1 MAESGP
7 YFEPISDDLNVR
19 FREKQTLVLAFPK
32 LFGPMNGG
40 FRVNADKVNK
50 WLTLS
55 ANIGVVI
62 GLVLLIVEIGQNT
75 EMMRAQINQSRTDT
89 ALSQSHAIFNSDYI
103 PALLA
108 KRDSGEPFSAEEM
121 IRYAVYFRANSRNQ
135 DNNLWQ
141 YNHGYL
147 GENTPRSI
155 RGFARGS
162 IGGSEIG
169 IATWERQKDS
179 YTDEYVAFIEEAIAD
194 LR

>member
-1 MAESGP
+1 LAESSHSKLP
-7 YFEPISDDLNVR
+7 DFTFLNVR
-19 FREKQTLVLAFPK
+19 LGEKQTLSPAFPK
-32 LFGPMNGG
+32 LSGPMNGEV
-40 FRVNADKVNK
+40 RMNTDNVNK

-62 GLVLLIVEIGQNT
+62 GLVLLIIEIGQNT

-89 ALSQSHAIFNSDYI
+89 AISEQQAVFNSDYI
-103 PALLA
+103 PALVA
-108 KRDSGEPFSAEEM
+108 KRDKGEPFSEEEM
-121 IRYAVYFRANSRNQ
+121 IRYRTYFRSGNRNQ

-141 YNHGYL
+141 YNHGFL

-155 RGFARGS
+155 RDFARVV

-169 IATWERQKDS
+169 ITTWDSQKYT
-179 YTDEYVAFIEEAIAD
+179 YTDEYVAFVENAIAD

>member
-1 MAESGP
+1 
-7 YFEPISDDLNVR
+7 
-19 FREKQTLVLAFPK
+19 
-32 LFGPMNGG
+32 MNA
-40 FRVNADKVNK
+40 NNVNK

-62 GLVLLIVEIGQNT
+62 GLVLLVVEIGQNT

-89 ALSQSHAIFNSDYI
+89 AISEQQAVFNSGYI

-108 KRDSGEPFSAEEM
+108 KRDRGEPFSEEEWF
-121 IRYAVYFRANSRNQ
+121 RYTTLFRSGNRSQ

-141 YNHGYL
+141 YNHGFL

-155 RGFARGS
+155 RRYARNV

-169 IATWERQKDS
+169 ITTWDSQKYS
-179 YTDEYVAFIEEAIAD
+179 YTDEYVVFIEDAIAD

>member
-1 MAESGP
+1 M
-7 YFEPISDDLNVR
+7 
-19 FREKQTLVLAFPK
+19 
-32 LFGPMNGG
+32 
-40 FRVNADKVNK
+40 NADNVNK

-62 GLVLLIVEIGQNT
+62 GLVLLIFEIGQNT

-89 ALSQSHAIFNSDYI
+89 ALSQLHAIFNSDYI

-108 KRDSGEPFSAEEM
+108 KRGRGEPFSEEEI
-121 IRYAVYFRANSRNQ
+121 IRYRNYFRSNSRNQ

-155 RGFARGS
+155 KGFARGA

-169 IATWERQKDS
+169 IATWDRQKDS
-179 YTDEYVAFIEEAIAD
+179 YTDEYIAFIEEAIAD
-194 LR
+194 LRQSERNP

>member
-1 MAESGP
+1 MTSE
-7 YFEPISDDLNVR
+7 
-19 FREKQTLVLAFPK
+19 
-32 LFGPMNGG
+32 
-40 FRVNADKVNK
+40 KVNK
-50 WLTLS
+50 WLSLG
-55 ANIGVVI
+55 ANFGVVI

-89 ALSQSHAIFNSDYI
+89 AISEQQAVFNSDYI

-108 KRDSGEPFSAEEM
+108 KRDKGEPFSDEEM
-121 IRYAVYFRANSRNQ
+121 IRYGTYFRSGNRNQ

-141 YNHGYL
+141 YYQGFL

-155 RGFARGS
+155 RGFARAV

-169 IATWERQKDS
+169 IRTWDSQKYS
-179 YTDEYVAFIEEAIAD
+179 YTDEYVAFIEDAIAD

>member
-1 MAESGP
+1 
-7 YFEPISDDLNVR
+7 
-19 FREKQTLVLAFPK
+19 
-32 LFGPMNGG
+32 MNGG
-40 FRVNADKVNK
+40 IGMNADNVNK

-89 ALSQSHAIFNSDYI
+89 AISQQQAIFNSDYI

-108 KRDSGEPFSAEEM
+108 KRNRGEPFSEEER
-121 IRYAVYFRANSRNQ
+121 IRYTTLFRSGNRNQ

-141 YNHGYL
+141 YNQGFL
-147 GENTPRSI
+147 GENIPRSI
-155 RGFARGS
+155 RDFARAV

-169 IATWERQKDS
+169 ITTWDSQKYT
-179 YTDEYVAFIEEAIAD
+179 YTDEYVAFVEEAIED

>member
-1 MAESGP
+1 MSGGI
-7 YFEPISDDLNVR
+7 E
-19 FREKQTLVLAFPK
+19 
-32 LFGPMNGG
+32 M
-40 FRVNADKVNK
+40 NADNVNK

-62 GLVLLIVEIGQNT
+62 GLILLVVEIGQNT

-89 ALSQSHAIFNSDYI
+89 AISEQQAVFNSGYI

-108 KRDSGEPFSAEEM
+108 KRDRGEPFSEEEW
-121 IRYAVYFRANSRNQ
+121 IRYTTLFRSGNRNQ

-141 YNHGYL
+141 YNQGFL

-155 RGFARGS
+155 RGYARNV

-169 IATWERQKDS
+169 ITTWDSQKYS
-179 YTDEYVAFIEEAIAD
+179 YTDEYVAFIEDAIAD

>member
-1 MAESGP
+1 M
-7 YFEPISDDLNVR
+7 
-19 FREKQTLVLAFPK
+19 
-32 LFGPMNGG
+32 
-40 FRVNADKVNK
+40 NADNVNK

-89 ALSQSHAIFNSDYI
+89 AISQQQAVFNSDYV
-103 PALLA
+103 PALMA
-108 KRDSGEPFSAEEM
+108 KRDRGEPFSEEEW
-121 IRYAVYFRANSRNQ
+121 IRYTTLFRSGNRNQ

-141 YNHGYL
+141 YNQGFL
-147 GENTPRSI
+147 GENIPRSI
-155 RGFARGS
+155 SDFARAV

-169 IATWERQKDS
+169 ITTWDSQKHT
-179 YTDEYVAFIEEAIAD
+179 YTDEYVAFVEEAIED